1 MMTIK
6 VDPITLQVISG
17 ALTTIA
23 KEMSHLMQRMAYSSL
38 IRESEDLGAGLFA
51 INGDTY
57 AEADSTPMQLGCLP
71 GYIRGFQEKI
81 GDNQFPGDIIWNND
95 PYAGASHAPDI
106 SLTQPIF
113 YQGELV
119 AYAGTTAHHLDIGG
133 AQPGLIVDVPD
144 MFAEGLILNGIKFY
158 DKGVRSEVLV
168 DVLTQKS
175 RMPHEL
181 LGDLEAQVAACKLG
195 TKRFIELMDK
205 YGKDTVL
212 AACDELL
219 DYSER
224 VMKREIAKIPDG
236 VYEAESWLDDDGRN
250 LGEKLRVHVE
260 ITKKVDELIVDVS
273 KSADQ
278 VSTAFNVAFSGAL
291 CVSVYS
297 VLRSIF
303 LDSATHESYIPA
315 NQGVFR
321 PITVKA
327 RKGCIFNPKKPA
339 ATFSRANQVNTV
351 ADLII
356 KALAPILPEKVCAG
370 SSANIQFASYSGLD
384 EEDNY
389 WVYIE
394 VNEGSYG
401 GRPASDGMDAMD
413 FSSWNT
419 RNNPI
424 EDLDMHVP
432 IVCEQYELREDTG
445 GAGEFRGG
453 LGIVRWNR
461 FLQDG
466 FMTMEG
472 DKHTVKPWG
481 FKGGGSGESAKL
493 IKNPDTASEELP
505 SKLNGYR
512 FKANESIQIFVPSSG
527 GYGDPLNR
535 SMEKVYEDYLD
546 DIVSDF
552 SAFTDYGVVIGEDGT
567 LNRQETEERRAS
579 MRALRGAIPL
589 YTEA

>member
-1 MMTIK
+1 MIK
-6 VDPITLQVISG
+6 QKTMDPITLQVIGG

-38 IRESEDLGAGLFA
+38 IRESEDLGAGVFA
-51 INGDTY
+51 KNGDTY

-71 GYIRGFQEKI
+71 GYIRGFQQI
-81 GDNQFPGDIIWNND
+81 LGDNQHPGDIIWNND

-106 SLTQPIF
+106 SLTMPIF
-113 YQGELV
+113 YDDELV
-119 AYAGTTAHHLDIGG
+119 GYAGTTAHHLDIGG

-144 MFAEGLILNGIKFY
+144 MYAEGLILNGMKFY
-158 DKGVRSEVLV
+158 DRGVRNEVLI
-168 DVLTQKS
+168 DVIRQKS
-175 RMPHEL
+175 RMPNEVI
-181 LGDLEAQVAACKLG
+181 GDLEAQVAACRLG
-195 TKRFIELMDK
+195 AKRFTELMDK

-212 AACDELL
+212 IACEELL
-219 DYSER
+219 NYSER
-224 VMKREIAKIPDG
+224 MMRKEIAKMPDG
-236 VYEAESWLDDDGRN
+236 VYEAESWLDNDGRN
-250 LGEKLRVHVE
+250 LDQRLRVHVQVTKIGDE
-260 ITKKVDELIVDVS
+260 IEVDVS

-297 VLRSIF
+297 VVRSIF
-303 LDSATHESYIPA
+303 LDTYTHESFVPA

-321 PITVKA
+321 PIKVKA
-327 RKGCIFNPKKPA
+327 RKGSIFNPNRPA

-356 KALAPILPEKVCAG
+356 KALAPILPEQVCAG

-384 EEDNY
+384 EDNDY

-401 GRPASDGMDAMD
+401 GRPTSDGMDAMD

-445 GAGEFRGG
+445 GAGKYRGG

-481 FKGGGSGESAKL
+481 FKGGLAVKVRNL
-493 IKNPDTASEELP
+493 LKI
-505 SKLNGYR
+505 R
-512 FKANESIQIFVPSSG
+512 IQ
-527 GYGDPLNR
+527 
-535 SMEKVYEDYLD
+535 
-546 DIVSDF
+546 
-552 SAFTDYGVVIGEDGT
+552 T
-567 LNRQETEERRAS
+567 LNSYHQN
-579 MRALRGAIPL
+579 
-589 YTEA
+589 

>member
-1 MMTIK
+1 MKTK
-6 VDPITLQVISG
+6 TTVDPITLQVIGG

-71 GYIRGFQEKI
+71 GYIRGFQEKL
-81 GDNQFPGDIIWNND
+81 GDNQKPGDIIWNND

-113 YQGELV
+113 YEGELV
-119 AYAGTTAHHLDIGG
+119 GYAGTTAHHLDIGG

-144 MFAEGLILNGIKFY
+144 MFAEGLILNGAKFY
-158 DKGVRSEVLV
+158 DQGVRNEVLV
-168 DVLTQKS
+168 DILAQKS

-195 TKRFIELMDK
+195 SKRFIELMDK
-205 YGKDTVL
+205 YGKKTVL
-212 AACDELL
+212 AACEELL
-219 DYSER
+219 NYSER
-224 VMKREIAKIPDG
+224 MMRKEISKIPDG
-236 VYEAESWLDDDGRN
+236 VYEASSWLDDDGRN
-250 LGEKLRVHVE
+250 LDKRLPVCVE
-260 ITKKVDELIVDVS
+260 ITKKGEELIVDVS

-278 VSTAFNVAFSGAL
+278 VTTAFNVSFSGAL
-291 CVSVYS
+291 CVGVYS

-303 LDSATHESYIPA
+303 LDTTTHESFVPA

-321 PITVKA
+321 PIIVKA
-327 RKGCIFNPKKPA
+327 RKGCIFNPRKPA

-356 KALAPILPEKVCAG
+356 KALAPILPDKVCAG

-384 EEDNY
+384 KNDNY
-389 WVYIE
+389 WMYIE

-401 GRPASDGMDAMD
+401 GRPQSDGMDAMD

-445 GAGEFRGG
+445 GAGEYRGG

-461 FLQDG
+461 FLQDS

-472 DKHTVKPWG
+472 DKHTVEPWG
-481 FKGGGSGESAKL
+481 FQGGRSGSSAKL
-493 IKNPDTASEELP
+493 IKNPDHQPEELP

-512 FKANESIQIFVPSSG
+512 FNANESIQIFVPSSG
-527 GYGDPLNR
+527 GYGNPLNR
-535 SMEKVYEDYLD
+535 PIEKVYDDYLD
-546 DIVSDF
+546 DIISDYTAF
-552 SAFTDYGVVIGEDGT
+552 SSYGVVIEEDGT
-567 LNRQETEERRAS
+567 LNMEKTMERRTLLQQQS
-579 MRALRGAIPL
+579 QPST
-589 YTEA
+589 YTEK